1 LKSKQFGDGAVLSPR
16 RLISTYYTTQ
26 SYDTWAKNER
36 NFIMSSNTEHVDS
49 NVNAKQ
55 KTKHQNEKTFEE
67 LVEESIRLPSLNPS
81 NHLPMTMAEILRSSQ
96 KSKDIATKLP
106 QIHSGKVQLVTG
118 NDELPGERK
127 RRRKHKTKIN
137 RPERPSPGVPS
148 DNSSSPRMTLARP
161 PVGLAADKN
170 HVKGKS
176 NTEQGNWKK
185 KLHRRQSKR
194 CIAEDTDPLN
204 VSITISG
211 YQNYNGY
218 RT

>member
-1 LKSKQFGDGAVLSPR
+1 
-16 RLISTYYTTQ
+16 
-26 SYDTWAKNER
+26 
-36 NFIMSSNTEHVDS
+36 MSSNSEHIDS

-55 KTKHQNEKTFEE
+55 NTKHQTEKTFEE
-67 LVEESIRLPSLNPS
+67 LVEESIRLPSLSPS
-81 NHLPMTMAEILRSSQ
+81 NHLPMTMAEILRSSE

-106 QIHSGKVQLVTG
+106 QIHSGKVQLVTR
-118 NDELPGERK
+118 NDGLPGERR
-127 RRRKHKTKIN
+127 RRRKHKTKVN
-137 RPERPSPGVPS
+137 RPERPSPGVPL
-148 DNSSSPRMTLARP
+148 DNSNARMTVARP
-161 PVGLAADKN
+161 PAGLAAEKS
-170 HVKGKS
+170 HIKEKS
-176 NTEQGNWKK
+176 NTEQANWKK